1 MNIKIEEVQKAEKE
15 IAKLDDDELAILGR
29 IAFQEL
35 IKREAKK
42 MILRLIDQQK

>member
-1 MNIKIEEVQKAEKE
+1 MNKNIEEIEKVEKE
-15 IAKLDDDELAILGR
+15 IAELKDDELVLLER

>member
-1 MNIKIEEVQKAEKE
+1 MNTEIKEIKEAEKE
-15 IAKLDDDELAILGR
+15 IAKINDEELVILER
-29 IAFQEL
+29 IAYQEL

>member
-1 MNIKIEEVQKAEKE
+1 MNIKTEEFQKAEKE
-15 IAKLDDDELAILGR
+15 IARLSDDELAILER

-42 MILRLIDQQK
+42 MISRLIDQQK

>member
-1 MNIKIEEVQKAEKE
+1 MNFRIQEIQEVKEE
-15 IAKLDDDELAILGR
+15 IAKMGDEELAVLER